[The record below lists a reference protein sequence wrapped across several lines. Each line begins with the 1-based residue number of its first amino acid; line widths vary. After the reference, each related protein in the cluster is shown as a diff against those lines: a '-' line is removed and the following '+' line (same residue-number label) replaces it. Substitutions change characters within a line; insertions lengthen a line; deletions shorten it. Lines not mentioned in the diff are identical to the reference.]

1 LQAVLLSRQLF
12 QKGVT
17 SFPSNKT
24 AAFYAL
30 LMRSGKD
37 IPDNLS
43 GKDCLARLKL
53 LDEPITLDLMP
64 RALPAL
70 LPPPRSNDQIMD
82 DPDIDGDD
90 AVDVP
95 LPALR
100 APHGAE
106 TLPALHAPL
115 VDVHT
120 APSDDEVDGDAG
132 DVVFPT
138 HVCGVPM
145 KREAHRPG
153 FDDGLRVFC
162 PTHPECNRFRSLRLD
177 ADVFGQLAPVHFL
190 GAWLQRRQSL
200 SREGHR
206 DYIPTRADVREY
218 IKHNT

>member
-100 APHGAE
+100 AQPIQSSTGSDLCVWMLMYLASWRLCIFLAHGCK
-106 TLPALHAPL
+106 
-115 VDVHT
+115 
-120 APSDDEVDGDAG
+120 GD
-132 DVVFPT
+132 
-138 HVCGVPM
+138 
-145 KREAHRPG
+145 
-153 FDDGLRVFC
+153 
-162 PTHPECNRFRSLRLD
+162 
-177 ADVFGQLAPVHFL
+177 
-190 GAWLQRRQSL
+190 
-200 SREGHR
+200 SR
-206 DYIPTRADVREY
+206 
-218 IKHNT
+218 